1 MELEKAIEE
10 LKRTIEENNKLLL
23 PHNEQFF
30 NKKEKQEIRMQNTAI
45 KTVLQAL
52 DNSIPKEKVLEQMQK
67 LNDLANDP
75 KKEYYYANYRYTMN
89 VLEDLLGERR
99 FKYCNRNI

>member
-1 MELEKAIEE
+1 MELEE
-10 LKRTIEENNKLLL
+10 
-23 PHNEQFF
+23 
-30 NKKEKQEIRMQNTAI
+30 AI
-45 KTVLQAL
+45 KNVRKFNQENRYRDCGKINNSIDMVLQAL
-52 DNSIPKEKVLEQMQK
+52 ENSIPKEKVLEQMQK